1 MKNSTWSID
10 PTHSEIGFKVK
21 YMMFTTVNGKFN
33 DFQSTIENEGEQ
45 FTDSKISF
53 TAKVSSIDTN
63 NADRD
68 NHLKSGDF
76 FETEKFEDLKFDV
89 TNISKV
95 NDQNY
100 TVTGDLTIKDVTRP
114 VELKGE
120 YSGLLQD
127 PWGNTRIGLSLNGAI
142 NRKDFG
148 LGWNTALETGGVLV
162 GEEIKLFA
170 EVQYVKQS

>member
-21 YMMFTTVNGKFN
+21 HMMFTTVNGKFN

-89 TNISKV
+89 TS
-95 NDQNY
+95 
-100 TVTGDLTIKDVTRP
+100 LTFQP
-114 VELKGE
+114 
-120 YSGLLQD
+120 
-127 PWGNTRIGLSLNGAI
+127 SLI
-142 NRKDFG
+142 
-148 LGWNTALETGGVLV
+148 
-162 GEEIKLFA
+162 
-170 EVQYVKQS
+170 